1 MDEKQ
6 RGRVEETIRQL
17 VAELLVRRVKDPRVA
32 NVSIT
37 YVDLSRDYS
46 VAKLSYNVVGGSDDL
61 EEVRKGLESCKGFIR
76 GQIKRRV
83 RLRTIPE
90 LIFVY
95 DTSLDRAMEI
105 EDLIH
110 KIHEERHER
119 EDGDGNE

>member
-1 MDEKQ
+1 M
-6 RGRVEETIRQL
+6 EETIRQL
-17 VAELLVRRVKDPRVA
+17 VAELLVRRVKDPRVS

-61 EEVRKGLESCKGFIR
+61 EAVRRGLESCKGFIR
-76 GQIKRRV
+76 SQIKRRI

-90 LIFVY
+90 LVFVY
-95 DTSLDRAMEI
+95 DASLDRAMEI

-110 KIHEERHER
+110 KIHKERHER
-119 EDGDGNE
+119 EDEACDE